1 MMRALTRSISSDYFS
16 NTLALFKYSAQDIIM
31 SPPEYAKLPKVG
43 LFNGGY
49 EVFHDFAIVLA
60 N

>member
-1 MMRALTRSISSDYFS
+1 MMRAVTRSISTDYFS
-16 NTLALFKYSAQDIIM
+16 NTLALFKYSAQDIILP
-31 SPPEYAKLPKVG
+31 PPEFAKMPKIG

-49 EVFHDFAIVLA
+49 ELFHDFAIVLA